1 MGVWFSST
9 YVVGVD
15 AICIGKNACLK
26 QPSFHA
32 VVDSG
37 TSFTFMPDDVYKIF
51 TQEVLLVIILLIDFG
66 L

>member
-1 MGVWFSST
+1 M
-9 YVVGVD
+9 D

>member
-1 MGVWFSST
+1 M
-9 YVVGVD
+9 D

-26 QPSFHA
+26 QTSFHA